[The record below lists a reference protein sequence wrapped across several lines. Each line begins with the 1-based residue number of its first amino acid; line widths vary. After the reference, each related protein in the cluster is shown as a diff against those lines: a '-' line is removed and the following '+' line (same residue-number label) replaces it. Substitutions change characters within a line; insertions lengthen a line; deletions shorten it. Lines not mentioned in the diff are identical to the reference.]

1 MIDVINNTL
10 QFDFVINTYLPAI
23 VKVFIPLLISVGIA
37 LIFITIGNL
46 LKSTIIKKVFYIF
59 GTIAVVAF
67 CITIAIIGIMGVMMP
82 ILLSIIAIKFYAISI
97 FTSIPEVAA
106 GIGSTILCFAIVAGC
121 LGTLLK
127 TIDEPTK
134 E

>member
-1 MIDVINNTL
+1 MIDAINNTL
-10 QFDFVINTYLPAI
+10 QFDFVIDTYLPAI
-23 VKVFIPLLISVGIA
+23 VKLFIPLIIISVIA
-37 LIFITIGNL
+37 FIFIIIGNIF
-46 LKSTIIKKVFYIF
+46 KPNIIKKIFYIF
-59 GTIAVVAF
+59 GTIGTVGSCLILIVVGLM
-67 CITIAIIGIMGVMMP
+67 GIMMP
-82 ILLSIIAIKFYAISI
+82 ILLSIIAIKFYAMSI
-97 FTSIPEVAA
+97 FNSIPEIAA